1 MERRAWVGMGR
12 GGVDVGPY
20 RRQHGVGNHGRDLV
34 PRQGQLQAI
43 FPRRRPPR
51 RLVQGRHG
59 MWGFGCVGMGMRG
72 VACAWVWVW
81 HVWGGTA
88 RTSSSNFLANAIAE
102 GQQRPLRW
110 EMSKANLRSG
120 WRKHAQGRG
129 GGGAEREDVKGRWCQ
144 RPSCGNGG
152 GLAGAWR
159 GPSLGGG
166 GGHCRVFSSPKP
178 RLRTHRRCKERKE
191 PGGVLE
197 RRSFLVVKAK
207 AKAKEN
213 SWHIVSSIAF
223 CSGRPWAR
231 RSRFY
236 FNCTPGLVVY
246 IK

>member
-1 MERRAWVGMGR
+1 MAATWSRAKGSCRPFFLGGDHRDGWYRGGMGCGALAVWEWVCVAWRVRGCGCGMCGGGRRAHHHQISWRTRSPRGNNAHCVGKCPRQIYAR
-12 GGVDVGPY
+12 GGASMPRDVVAVG
-20 RRQHGVGNHGRDLV
+20 RSGRMSKGVGVSGHRVEMEG
-34 PRQGQLQAI
+34 A
-43 FPRRRPPR
+43 
-51 RLVQGRHG
+51 
-59 MWGFGCVGMGMRG
+59 
-72 VACAWVWVW
+72 
-81 HVWGGTA
+81 
-88 RTSSSNFLANAIAE
+88 SLA
-102 GQQRPLRW
+102 P
-110 EMSKANLRSG
+110 
-120 WRKHAQGRG
+120 
-129 GGGAEREDVKGRWCQ
+129 GAGHHW
-144 RPSCGNGG
+144 
-152 GLAGAWR
+152 
-159 GPSLGGG
+159 GGG